1 MEKNPFNPKT
11 LDELKTEVDKLQNLL
26 EDRQTG
32 LFTWWDFLA
41 EQLNKINEISK
52 QMGIIE

>member
-11 LDELKTEVDKLQNLL
+11 LDELKTEVDKLQKLL

-41 EQLNKINEISK
+41 ERLNKINEISK